1 MTINRAI
8 LIIFFI
14 CSYESAFSQAED
26 KATVNAANHFV
37 YEELRKDNSF
47 KLNRVTIKSELNSC
61 ELLFNYVYKD
71 FRQKNGAIILLTGSV
86 SSRYDKGKIP
96 GYALK
101 IIASEVDVSFKEK
114 FKSLTPVYINMKL
127 NEINFEKFKVLE
139 FPCSNN
145 GKCIAYGDPN
155 LKLNLQ
161 IMNSPI
167 FDPTIYISMSKGGQD
182 HQFRLGELMEK
193 EKAINEFEKFSICH
207 AEIIEIVAKDLDEK
221 NK

>member
-1 MTINRAI
+1 MISNREI
-8 LIIFFI
+8 LIIIFI
-14 CSYESAFSQAED
+14 CSYTSAFSQVDD
-26 KATVNAANHFV
+26 KTTINAANQFV
-37 YEELRKDNSF
+37 YEELKKDNSF
-47 KLNRVTIKSELNSC
+47 KLNRVTTKSELNSC
-61 ELLFNYVYKD
+61 ELVFNYVYKD

-114 FKSLTPVYINMKL
+114 FKSLTPAYINMKL
-127 NEINFEKFKVLE
+127 NDINFEKFKVLE

-167 FDPTIYISMSKGGQD
+167 FDPTIYISMSQGGQD
-182 HQFRLGELMEK
+182 HQFRLGELMDK
-193 EKAINEFEKFSICH
+193 EKAVNEFVKFTICH
-207 AEIIEIVAKDLDEK
+207 TEIIENVTNDLDAK